1 MSKKIQKYFLFYV
14 CGCFDYMYVCASAC
28 ESQKWAS
35 DTLELN
41 LQMFVNYHIKGCR
54 EPNLDPLKEQE
65 LEFLTTKSS
74 FYFLKKK
81 KIKKTF
87 LKMSNYFR
95 ISSEGVNIIFP
106 ITITEHT

>member
-14 CGCFDYMYVCASAC
+14 CGCECFDYMYVCTSSAC

-54 EPNLDPLKEQE
+54 ELNLDPLKEQE

-74 FYFLKKK
+74 FYFQKK
-81 KIKKTF
+81 
-87 LKMSNYFR
+87 
-95 ISSEGVNIIFP
+95 
-106 ITITEHT
+106 